1 METQTTTLIDLLS
14 ASADYLRL
22 LHLIQITQ
30 LVPVINALPTVT
42 LFAPTNSSLEE
53 TLKAHQ
59 DTTQQQQDNV
69 QLQLRQTLLYH
80 LLNFTLPLNQTSPK
94 DTPEPLDTLLF
105 PKPTHLLNLNNINN
119 NDNNNK
125 NLLLGHQAQ
134 KLSSQQATNGILV
147 PIQSILTQPPLLK
160 KSIQSTPALSTYAS
174 ILPEQLLDQLDL
186 LPHLTIFAPHNHA
199 WDHLSPIEL
208 RYLKSNFSTND
219 SIKLFCQAATDNF
232 LAPEGIDH
240 SHLLRH
246 KLHDHKDSSLV
257 LLSLDGKHLSI
268 TLNPLSNPLAIN
280 GTEMVEQ
287 DILASNG
294 VLHIVPNLLISD
306 GDNPFQLTPDKY
318 LLGLNC
324 TKFGALFWEANLS
337 TKYLGNLRGEKSYT
351 ILAVRNNVLR
361 STTNLSSSSTTTL
374 QINLTVIY
382 ILPPSDLVQVALSDL
397 CFSTGVAS
405 LFLAK
410 LDYLLKAVPKFTYL
424 MPTNKA
430 FAKLGLIKDYLLL
443 EKSRPDLQVLKY
455 HAVTEVIYLNKL
467 KMGTSQWYP
476 TLEGT
481 ELYIPKLA
489 SHNVTLHKPTVGG
502 KALKREKQDSKV
514 INRRDVLIE
523 NGSMQFIDQVE
534 LPGGVNIGLRK
545 LMMGAKATTMLELIQ
560 ASNLSWILDL
570 GIPCRRRRMGMM
582 AAGIS
587 SSSSRHP

>member
-14 ASADYLRL
+14 ASADHSRL

-30 LVPVINALPTVT
+30 LVPVINALPTAT

-53 TLKAHQ
+53 TLKAQQ

-94 DTPEPLDTLLF
+94 ETPEPLDTLLF

-119 NDNNNK
+119 NNNNNK
-125 NLLLGHQAQ
+125 QLLLGHQAQ
-134 KLSSQQATNGILV
+134 KLAGLPSRHQNRSSQQATNGILV
-147 PIQSILTQPPLLK
+147 PIQSILTPPPLLK

-186 LPHLTIFAPHNHA
+186 LPHLTIFAPHHHA

-232 LAPEGIDH
+232 LAPEGIGH
-240 SHLLRH
+240 PHLLRH

-257 LLSLDGKHLSI
+257 LLSLDGKHLSV

-306 GDNPFQLTPDKY
+306 GDNPLQLTPDKY
-318 LLGLNC
+318 LLGLNLLGLNC
-324 TKFGALFWEANLS
+324 TKFGALFWEANPS

-351 ILAVRNNVLR
+351 ILAINLVWSLVHQLP
-361 STTNLSSSSTTTL
+361 TTNDTKSLPKLLLYHVIEGHYLIDDLKEGMLLRTKLMFDGQLGAKQRMYVLVSRSSGGGGSQGYFSCDSPESSPIIGL
-374 QINLTVIY
+374 GGANVVGGDPIQLGKTVIY
-382 ILPPSDLVQVALSDL
+382 ILPLLDLVQVALSDI

-443 EKSRPDLQVLKY
+443 EKSRPDLQVL
-455 HAVTEVIYLNKL
+455 
-467 KMGTSQWYP
+467 
-476 TLEGT
+476 
-481 ELYIPKLA
+481 
-489 SHNVTLHKPTVGG
+489 
-502 KALKREKQDSKV
+502 
-514 INRRDVLIE
+514 
-523 NGSMQFIDQVE
+523 
-534 LPGGVNIGLRK
+534 
-545 LMMGAKATTMLELIQ
+545 
-560 ASNLSWILDL
+560 
-570 GIPCRRRRMGMM
+570 
-582 AAGIS
+582 
-587 SSSSRHP
+587 